1 MKRFL
6 IITAIAALG
15 LIFAGCDSSAS
26 DRSEDTSAS
35 SPAVE
40 VASDGAEGAEA
51 DDTAN
56 TADTED
62 KNLKSEAKATPGGT
76 SETDAKETADETAE
90 VPAEDS
96 EDTTTAGPDDDT
108 PVKGQPIVWLGD
120 SLTQGSLGD
129 DNDNLAGAPYE
140 KLKTLVDV
148 PVEGHGFYGWN
159 THDVL
164 WAYTAK
170 EQLGQIADPHKT
182 YIFWLGSNDW
192 VVDGEPNTDTAPV
205 IKEIDRFLHLE
216 GNIPNYIVIGTT
228 SRHRLKDLYLPINA
242 DLEEHYKEHYM
253 DVIDIINWYGY
264 SPDKT
269 HLSQE
274 CYDAVAEAVYEK
286 LKDLGYI

>member
-1 MKRFL
+1 MKKIMML
-6 IITAIAALG
+6 LTVTALG
-15 LIFAGCDSSAS
+15 MSVTACAPYAV
-26 DRSEDTSAS
+26 RSNNNTAADKPSETLEATYEDT
-35 SPAVE
+35 
-40 VASDGAEGAEA
+40 
-51 DDTAN
+51 
-56 TADTED
+56 
-62 KNLKSEAKATPGGT
+62 
-76 SETDAKETADETAE
+76 AKEPASATSATGSDENA
-90 VPAEDS
+90 
-96 EDTTTAGPDDDT
+96 

-129 DNDNLAGAPYE
+129 ENDNLAGAPYE

-148 PVEGHGFYGWN
+148 PVEGYGFYGWN

-170 EQLGQIADPHKT
+170 EQMGQIADPNKT

-192 VVDGEPNTDTAPV
+192 VVDGEPNTNTEPV

-216 GNIPNYIVIGTT
+216 GNIPNYIVIGTA
-228 SRHRLKDLYLPINA
+228 SSHRLKYLYLPINA

-253 DVIDIINWYGY
+253 DVIDIINWHGY

-286 LKDLGYI
+286 LKELGYI

>member
-1 MKRFL
+1 M
-6 IITAIAALG
+6 G

-35 SPAVE
+35 SPAVK
-40 VASDGAEGAEA
+40 VASDGAEGAKA
-51 DDTAN
+51 DDTADAEDN
-56 TADTED
+56 TAKTE
-62 KNLKSEAKATPGGT
+62 
-76 SETDAKETADETAE
+76 
-90 VPAEDS
+90 AED
-96 EDTTTAGPDDDT
+96 TA

-192 VVDGEPNTDTAPV
+192 VVDGEPNSDTAPV
-205 IKEIDRFLHLE
+205 IDEIDRFLHLE

-286 LKDLGYI
+286 LKELGYI

>member
-15 LIFAGCDSSAS
+15 LVFAGCDSSAS

-76 SETDAKETADETAE
+76 SETDAKETAE

-192 VVDGEPNTDTAPV
+192 VVDGEPNADTAPV

-286 LKDLGYI
+286 LKELGYI